1 MKHLFELLV
10 LLLFFEISIS
20 SGEKKISFL
29 GGVIKSSIDCY
40 YDYTERYYNFQIHI

>member
-1 MKHLFELLV
+1 MKYLFELLV

-20 SGEKKISFL
+20 AGEKKIRIL